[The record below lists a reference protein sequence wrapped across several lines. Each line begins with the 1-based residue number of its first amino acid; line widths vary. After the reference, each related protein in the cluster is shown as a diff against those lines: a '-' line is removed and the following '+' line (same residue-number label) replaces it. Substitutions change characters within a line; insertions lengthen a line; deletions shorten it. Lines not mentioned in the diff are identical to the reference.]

1 MGFELTKAQLEAL
14 AQEKLDDAKILLGK
28 SKWSNAYY
36 LGGYAVEMALKVC
49 IAKTFKA
56 ETLPDKALVN
66 ATYTHNFTGLVNT
79 AGLSAEL
86 QKASQSTAFATN
98 WGLMNQWSPDARY
111 LMSAEKTAIDFLAA
125 MEGKDGVF
133 TWIKGFW

>member
-1 MGFELTKAQLEAL
+1 
-14 AQEKLDDAKILLGK
+14 
-28 SKWSNAYY
+28 
-36 LGGYAVEMALKVC
+36 MALKVC

-56 ETLPDKALVN
+56 ETLPDKGLVN
-66 ATYTHNFTGLVNT
+66 AAYTHKYTDLVNT

-86 QKASQSTAFATN
+86 QKALGSSEFATN
-98 WGLMNQWSPDARY
+98 WGLVNSWSPDSRY
-111 LMSAEKTAIDFLAA
+111 QTTDEKTATDFLGA

>member
-1 MGFELTKAQLEAL
+1 MGFEITKAQLQAL
-14 AQEKLDDAKILLGK
+14 AQEKLEDAKVLLGGK
-28 SKWSNAYY
+28 KWSNAFY
-36 LGGYAVEMALKVC
+36 LGGYAVELALKAS

-66 ATYTHNFTGLVNT
+66 AAYTHKYTDLVNT

-86 QKASQSTAFATN
+86 QKALASTDFATN
-98 WGLMNQWSPDARY
+98 WGLVNSWSPDSRY
-111 LMSAEKTAIDFLAA
+111 QTTTEKTAADFLAA
-125 MEGKDGVF
+125 LEGKDGVF